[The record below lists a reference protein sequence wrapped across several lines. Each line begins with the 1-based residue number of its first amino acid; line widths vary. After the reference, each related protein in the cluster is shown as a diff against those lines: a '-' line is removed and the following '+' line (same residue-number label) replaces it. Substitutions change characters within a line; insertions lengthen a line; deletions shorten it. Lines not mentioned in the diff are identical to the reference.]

1 EGPLGV
7 VTPDRRYTRR
17 CGAALQNCSAT
28 RPLLLFIANLIFS
41 FRDQHTGTLGEIKAV
56 RWLSQWL
63 RQSSGLLFFI
73 ISAAFKTQVH
83 QFKKDV
89 SNSATQDSIMNAH
102 KKYQLTWA
110 RINCA
115 LNDSSCDSPLPNN
128 LKLTILASNASLS
141 STKVFKCPHKKNDSI
156 VTQWFNQLKFWN
168 QDQHSQ

>member
-1 EGPLGV
+1 M
-7 VTPDRRYTRR
+7 
-17 CGAALQNCSAT
+17 ASQSSA
-28 RPLLLFIANLIFS
+28 FFS
-41 FRDQHTGTLGEIKAV
+41 S
-56 RWLSQWL
+56 LSQL
-63 RQSSGLLFFI
+63 PCSILLYSVHALSLTPNTLNSRIYI
-73 ISAAFKTQVH
+73 IH

-89 SNSATQDSIMNAH
+89 SNSATQDSIMNVH

-128 LKLTILASNASLS
+128 LKLTTLASNASLS